1 MKTENENGNIT
12 KDTLQ
17 VVVYEAILN
26 DPQIKALYK
35 RLDDLLQYNS
45 PKYAITTNCEF
56 KEMDSM
62 QFSAQYK
69 IITNEIECR
78 QNQIISAYNY

>member
-1 MKTENENGNIT
+1 MKTEEQNGDIA
-12 KDTLQ
+12 KATLQ

-45 PKYAITTNCEF
+45 PKYAITTDCEF
-56 KEMDSM
+56 KEIDSM

-69 IITNEIECR
+69 IITNEIEFR
-78 QNQIISAYNY
+78 QNQIVSAYNY